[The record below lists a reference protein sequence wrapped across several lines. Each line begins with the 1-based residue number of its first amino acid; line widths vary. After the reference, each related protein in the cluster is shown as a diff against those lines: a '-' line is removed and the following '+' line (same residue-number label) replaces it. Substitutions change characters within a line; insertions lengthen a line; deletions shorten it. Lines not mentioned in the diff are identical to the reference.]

1 MNEFFAANNQS
12 FVILAVAVLICL
24 VAAVFI
30 RRLYLNSLSATVDC
44 PEYLMDCKYWHWKDG
59 TGIGINPAGRKL
71 NLIDG
76 MKTST
81 YSFDNVRR
89 WERNWIDGRF
99 VSTEFSK
106 NKRTLEISIEVRDI
120 MFPRW
125 RVAFASPYELAR
137 WNEILQQCINED
149 AI

>member
-1 MNEFFAANNQS
+1 MNEFLTANNQS
-12 FVILAVAVLICL
+12 FVILAIASFICL
-24 VAAVFI
+24 VAAVLF
-30 RRLYLNSLSATVDC
+30 RRLHFNSFCHSVVC
-44 PEYLMDCKYWHWKDG
+44 PEYLMECKYWHWKDG
-59 TGIGINPAGRKL
+59 TGIGINPAGKRL

-76 MKTST
+76 LKAST
-81 YSFDNVRR
+81 YSFDSVRR

-99 VSTEFSK
+99 VSTEFSN

-120 MFPRW
+120 TFPRW
-125 RVAFASPYELAR
+125 RVAFASPNELAR